1 MNNRSKFSPSEVIE
15 ARSSD
20 PQGGIS
26 SPSPWPLRI
35 GSLALLIGAW
45 ALIAL
50 PDFGSIKFIIS
61 TAVLAALAGYAV
73 AASARSQGIAVGLEK
88 KLRLDLLVHN
98 VELENMAMRDDLTQ
112 LFNRRYFFERLE
124 RELRTANGFGRP
136 VGIAII
142 DLDSMKAINDTYGH
156 STGDRLLAEFG
167 KFLLQLTRASDVPA
181 RIGGDEFAIILPN
194 TERSEAEV
202 MIDRLRTA
210 LDKADFL
217 DGEASSVKIVASV
230 GLAGFPWSAETTDE
244 LVRQADAAMY
254 VDKQEHQRA
263 GAEEDEIPTRYAKTQ
278 EHQSAGA
285 KEGEIP
291 TTTVAPVQSG
301 TGAEVASGN

>member
-1 MNNRSKFSPSEVIE
+1 MNNRSEFSPSDVID

-20 PQGGIS
+20 PQRVIS

-35 GSLALLIGAW
+35 GGLALLIGGW

-50 PDFGSIKFIIS
+50 PEFGSIKFIIS

-136 VGIAII
+136 LGVAII

-167 KFLLQLTRASDVPA
+167 RFLLQMTRASDVPA

-202 MIDRLRTA
+202 MIDRLQTA

-254 VDKQEHQRA
+254 VNKREHQRA